1 MGDEIVN
8 HMRAFEK
15 YGLYCLLILEVLIF
29 TFLVSFYPSLGALN
43 MFGLIFLYV
52 ILYVLFFS
60 RIHSKLILLDL
71 INIIFLTIG
80 LIMVVY
86 LAFLQELLYCY
97 DFCTQKDRFIQPLF
111 NLFFLVQIILLI
123 WSRVKNHKKVT

>member
-1 MGDEIVN
+1 ML
-8 HMRAFEK
+8 AFEK

-29 TFLVSFYPSLGALN
+29 AFLVGLYPSLGTLSLYN
-43 MFGLIFLYV
+43 WFGLIFIYV